1 MVGRTPQWK
10 GGGGGSSK
18 IAQGSMN
25 TERSHFGKTK
35 VLSPC
40 HMMHPI
46 LDYSLTCEQLLI
58 NQLVGVSKKNPS
70 TPGLHINCNLTSDNM
85 PKIHP
90 ETKALIIKRLKTR
103 STAEVADTFNVSQR
117 QVQRI
122 RKRFE
127 ETRDVVDKPRS
138 GRPHKTT
145 AQEDRLLVGKS
156 KASPFSPAAELHQAW
171 SPQAPV
177 STRTVCRVLSE
188 NGLHGPSSAQKPALN
203 KRQLKKTCG
212 ICQGPE
218 PAKRMDAG
226 KVADGGDESS
236 VELHHRKPT
245 GARMDSRFTQ
255 KTFKFGGRKIMVRG
269 YILYGGVR
277 NICRVEGNINSLK
290 YQEVLATSSIPNH
303 KRGQIL
309 QQDGAPSHT
318 SISTSK
324 FLKAKKMKVLQDRPA
339 QSPDM
344 NIIEHV
350 WGRMKEGAWKT
361 KPKNLDE
368 LWEAWKTAFFA
379 IPDDF
384 IHKLYES
391 LSNRM
396 DAVLQAPGSH
406 TRY

>member
-1 MVGRTPQWK
+1 M
-10 GGGGGSSK
+10 
-18 IAQGSMN
+18 
-25 TERSHFGKTK
+25 
-35 VLSPC
+35 
-40 HMMHPI
+40 
-46 LDYSLTCEQLLI
+46 
-58 NQLVGVSKKNPS
+58 GVYKKNPS
-70 TPGLHINCNLTSDNM
+70 TPDLHINCNLTSDNM

-127 ETRDVVDKPRS
+127 ETGDVFDKPRS
-138 GRPHKTT
+138 GRPRKTT
-145 AQEDRLLVGKS
+145 AREDRLLSRKS
-156 KASPFSPAAELHQAW
+156 KASPFSTAAELHQAW
-171 SPQAPV
+171 SPQVPV
-177 STRTVCRVLSE
+177 STRTVCRILSR
-188 NGLHGPSSAQKPALN
+188 NGLHGRISAQKPALN
-203 KRQLKKTCG
+203 KRQLKKRVAF
-212 ICQGPE
+212 
-218 PAKRMDAG
+218 AKAHSLLKG
-226 KVADGGDESS
+226 WTLEKWQKVDFSDESS
-236 VELHHRKPT
+236 VELHHSRRKYCRRPT
-245 GARMDSRFTQ
+245 GARMDPRFTQ
-255 KTFKFGGRKIMVRG
+255 KTVKFGGGKIMVWG
-269 YILYGGVR
+269 YIQYGGVR
-277 NICRVEGNINSLK
+277 EICRVEGNINSLK
-290 YQEVLATSSIPNH
+290 YQEVLATSYIPNH

-324 FLKAKKMKVLQDRPA
+324 FLKAKKIKVLQDWPA

-350 WGRMKEGAWKT
+350 WGRMKEEAWKT

-368 LWEAWKTAFFA
+368 LWEACKTAFFA

-384 IHKLYES
+384 INKLYES

-396 DAVLQAPGSH
+396 DAVLQAHGSH